1 MKPLHLILFLFSISL
16 HSQTWQSTSIANN
29 ANNQR
34 FDDVFFL
41 NETTGWAANG
51 YYAAVYKTIDGG
63 ITWTEQLNESDLG
76 GSYYFRNIEFLND
89 TIGFLGTLNGEFFK
103 TTDGGQNWTE
113 VSLSP
118 NPQAICGLDTVGSS
132 TIYGCGAYFT
142 PAHIIKSTDS
152 GTTWNVMDMSAYATA
167 LVEVLF
173 HNEMLGYASGR
184 NNTGGCIL
192 KTTDGGQTWTE
203 IYNTNIPGEYVWKLQ
218 ILDDSNI
225 IFGSVSSVASNPGKL
240 VKSLDN
246 GNNWL
251 SYDAPETDVQ
261 AVGFINANTGW
272 MGGHNTGFHQTNDG
286 GVTWNNINVGGNL
299 NRIFVIN
306 ENLAYAAGTTIYK
319 FTEETLNTD
328 NHAFQDSQKLNIKLN
343 KNPVISHLNLTIEFS
358 DDDNVLIEL
367 YDTNGQ
373 YIKQLSRDTNILA
386 GTTRNYKFDVQSL
399 SSGMYFVDIH
409 NNFQRQS
416 LKFIKQ

>member
-16 HSQTWQSTSIANN
+16 YSQTWQSTSIANN

-51 YYAAVYKTIDGG
+51 YYAAVYKTTDGG
-63 ITWTEQLNESDLG
+63 VSWTEQLNESDLG
-76 GSYYFRNIEFLND
+76 GGYYFRNIEFLND
-89 TIGFLGTLNGEFFK
+89 NIDFLGTLNGEFFK

-118 NPQAICGLDTVGSS
+118 NPQAICGLDAIGTT

-152 GTTWNVMDMSAYATA
+152 GDTWTVIDMSAYATA

-173 HNEMLGYASGR
+173 QTEMLGYASGR

-192 KTTDGGQTWTE
+192 KTTDGGQSWTE

-225 IFGSVSSVASNPGKL
+225 IFGAVSSVASNPGKL

-251 SYDAPETDVQ
+251 SYDAPETDIQ

-272 MGGHNTGFHQTNDG
+272 MGGHNTGFHQTDDG
-286 GVTWNNINVGGNL
+286 GATWTDINIGSNL
-299 NRIFVIN
+299 NRIFIIN

-319 FTEETLNTD
+319 FTEETLNTN
-328 NHAFQDSQKLNIKLN
+328 NHTFEDSKKLNIKLN
-343 KNPVISHLNLTIEFS
+343 ENPVVSYLNLTIEFS
-358 DDDNVLIEL
+358 DNDNILIEL
-367 YDTNGQ
+367 YDVNGR
-373 YIKQLSRDTNILA
+373 YIKQLNRDTNILA
-386 GTTRNYKFDVQSL
+386 GTSKTYKFDVKNL
-399 SSGMYFVDIH
+399 SSGMYFVDVH

-416 LKFIKQ
+416 LKFIKK